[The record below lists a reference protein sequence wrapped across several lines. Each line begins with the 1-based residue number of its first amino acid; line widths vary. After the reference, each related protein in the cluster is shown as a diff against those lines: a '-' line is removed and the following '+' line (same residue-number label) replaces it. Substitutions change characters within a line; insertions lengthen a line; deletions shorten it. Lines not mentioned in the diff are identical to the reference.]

1 MVVYIFSLIK
11 TQQPFSSILHLGINI
26 STCSKITSYILHL
39 ETNISVGSKI
49 TGYVGMSPI
58 NLEARIGIQACILDL
73 VMVQVG
79 LLPLTDSDA
88 FVLVKTYVC
97 NLLC

>member
-1 MVVYIFSLIK
+1 MIK
-11 TQQPFSSILHLGINI
+11 TEQPFSYIFHVGTNL
-26 STCSKITSYILHL
+26 STSC
-39 ETNISVGSKI
+39 KI

-79 LLPLTDSDA
+79 LLSLTDSDA